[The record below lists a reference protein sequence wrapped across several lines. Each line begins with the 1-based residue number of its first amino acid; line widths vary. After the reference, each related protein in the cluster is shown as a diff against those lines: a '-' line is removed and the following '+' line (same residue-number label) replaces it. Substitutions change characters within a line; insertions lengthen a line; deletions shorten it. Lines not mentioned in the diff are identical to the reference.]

1 MHIRPPFKL
10 SVAAL
15 LLDGTPR
22 TLAQMLEDLAPI
34 YADSRLLTPA
44 NMDSALQSLKCVGI
58 VNVLDSE
65 NGGETLY
72 SLTGYGRQR
81 TARALPESCCSPE

>member
-1 MHIRPPFKL
+1 MMKIRPPFKL

-22 TLAQMLEDLAPI
+22 TFARMLADLAPA
-34 YADSRLLTPA
+34 YADSPLLTPA
-44 NMDSALQSLKCVGI
+44 NMDSALQSLRCVGI
-58 VNVLDSE
+58 VSVLVPE
-65 NGGETLY
+65 NGGEALY

-81 TARALPESCCSPE
+81 TTRALPGN